1 MSAGPRRIIAS
12 MATPAKRSPAA
23 TTKKSPKLP
32 SESAALPSKP
42 FLRFY
47 HAEALRKKTLVLL
60 SALEQAPDATAHR
73 DALANVVVELTNAGM
88 NFFFIR
94 PLKLARPGFIVEQSA
109 DLGMAGVQ
117 QLMASVTR
125 QVIGRMDS
133 PQLLSV
139 CSSIRQLMR

>member
-1 MSAGPRRIIAS
+1 M
-12 MATPAKRSPAA
+12 
-23 TTKKSPKLP
+23 
-32 SESAALPSKP
+32 PSKP